1 MNGTNSLAG
10 NLTERLT
17 VSPGSTARIPT
28 RTPATDAKAV
38 TRRSLYQHYPQSYPT
53 TRLSHAG
60 GQEQA
65 SATVVVGEAPRR
77 TEEQPAQT
85 TGNRTSAQTSQ
96 RVLPRVVIP
105 ANRTAASLSAPR
117 STAVPQPLTG
127 VTLVVLIPAYKPDER
142 LAELVTRLLGARRDC
157 AVLVVDDGSGQQYA
171 PFFAAAR
178 AHGAQVVSYPVN
190 QGKGQ
195 ALRTGLAHAAA
206 TWPEAD
212 VVCADADGQHTPSDI
227 EAVAAR
233 VRETG
238 HITLGVRRF
247 TGPVPLR
254 SRIGNDVT
262 ALLFRGA
269 TGWRLGDT
277 QTGLRGYPAGHLSW
291 LQSVPGDRYEYELS
305 TLLRAHELGL
315 AVEQVEIATVYEPG
329 NTSSHFRPLQDSARI
344 YAPLLRFIGASLASF
359 GIDWLG
365 VMVIFAMTG
374 NLLAAVV
381 GARLISGT
389 ANFFMN
395 RRVFRARRGTVTR
408 TALRYVALALSLLAA
423 SYLMLKALTVIGI
436 PLGIAKILGDGAI
449 YAASYVAQRRL
460 VFKERG

>member
-1 MNGTNSLAG
+1 MSGTD
-10 NLTERLT
+10 
-17 VSPGSTARIPT
+17 TA
-28 RTPATDAKAV
+28 
-38 TRRSLYQHYPQSYPT
+38 L
-53 TRLSHAG
+53 
-60 GQEQA
+60 
-65 SATVVVGEAPRR
+65 
-77 TEEQPAQT
+77 
-85 TGNRTSAQTSQ
+85 QTSP
-96 RVLPRVVIP
+96 RVLPRIVVP
-105 ANRTAASLSAPR
+105 ANRTAVNRTAGNRFVGNETTTWTGGERRPR
-117 STAVPQPLTG
+117 AA
-127 VTLVVLIPAYKPDER
+127 VTLVVLVPAYKPDER
-142 LAELVTRLLGARRDC
+142 LAVLVARLCGARRDC
-157 AVLVVDDGSGQQYA
+157 AVLVVDDGSGPQYA
-171 PFFAAAR
+171 PFFSAAR
-178 AHGAQVVSYPVN
+178 ARGAEVVSSPVN

-195 ALRTGLAHAAA
+195 ALRTGLAHAAG
-206 TWPEAD
+206 TWPDAD

-238 HITLGVRRF
+238 HMTLGVRRF

-277 QTGLRGYPAGHLSW
+277 QTGLRGYPAGQLAW
-291 LQSVPGDRYEYELS
+291 LQEVPGDRYEYELS
-305 TLLRAHELGL
+305 ALLRAHELGM

-344 YAPLLRFIGASLASF
+344 YAPLLRFMGASLASF

-374 NLLAAVV
+374 NLLVAVV

-395 RRVFRARRGTVTR
+395 RRVFRARRGTVVR
-408 TALRYVALALSLLAA
+408 TAVRYTVLAVSLLAA
-423 SYLMLKALTVIGI
+423 SYLVLKALTAVGI

-449 YAASYVAQRRL
+449 YVASYVAQRRL
-460 VFKERG
+460 VFTERR